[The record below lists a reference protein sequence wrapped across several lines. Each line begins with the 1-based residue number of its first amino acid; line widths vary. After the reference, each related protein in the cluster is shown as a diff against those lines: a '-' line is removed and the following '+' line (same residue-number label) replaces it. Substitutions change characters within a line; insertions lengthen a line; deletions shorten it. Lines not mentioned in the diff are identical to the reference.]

1 MSGIEVFFDTNVLLY
16 LLSADRL
23 KAEIAE
29 ELMAQGGVISVQVL
43 NEFADV
49 AARKFKSP
57 WLQIRAVL
65 STVRDVCVVVPV
77 SIDTHDRGI
86 VIAERYKLRVYDSMI
101 ISAALQAGCTT
112 LISEDMQ
119 SGQRIDD
126 LTIHNPFVR
135 H

>member
-1 MSGIEVFFDTNVLLY
+1 
-16 LLSADRL
+16 LSADRL

>member
-1 MSGIEVFFDTNVLLY
+1 MSGIDAFFDTNVLLY

-29 ELMAQGGVISVQVL
+29 ELMAQGGIISVQVL

-57 WLQIRAVL
+57 WPQIRTVL

-86 VIAERYKLRVYDSMI
+86 VIAERYRLRVYDSMI

-119 SGQRIDD
+119 SGQRIYD
-126 LTIHNPFVR
+126 LTIHNPFIR